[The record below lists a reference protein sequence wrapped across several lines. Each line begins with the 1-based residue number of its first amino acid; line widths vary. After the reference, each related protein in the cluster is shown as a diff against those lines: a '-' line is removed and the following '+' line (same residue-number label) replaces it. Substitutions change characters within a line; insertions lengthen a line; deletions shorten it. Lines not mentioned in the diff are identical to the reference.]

1 MIKLFQII
9 EKVFKKFNINTYI
22 SKVGKYKEIYI
33 DVLKTKNYL
42 VCLTLNYKMKYICIE
57 IIRGNENWTIL
68 TSFDKFFK
76 KYYCIYSFYLSLK
89 NVIRSK
95 NKKQIIKF
103 LENFGVSMSYD
114 KFVNLM
120 GV

>member
-9 EKVFKKFNINTYI
+9 KKIFKNLNVNIYI
-22 SKVGKYKEIYI
+22 SEVGKYKEIYI
-33 DVLKTKNYL
+33 DVVKTKNYL
-42 VCLTLNYKMKYICIE
+42 VCLTLNYKMQFICIE
-57 IIRGNENWTIL
+57 VITDNENWTIL

-76 KYYCIYSFYLSLK
+76 KYYCIYTFYLSLR
-89 NVIRSK
+89 NVILSK
-95 NKKQIIKF
+95 NREKIIDF
-103 LENFGVSMSYD
+103 LKNFGMSMSYD